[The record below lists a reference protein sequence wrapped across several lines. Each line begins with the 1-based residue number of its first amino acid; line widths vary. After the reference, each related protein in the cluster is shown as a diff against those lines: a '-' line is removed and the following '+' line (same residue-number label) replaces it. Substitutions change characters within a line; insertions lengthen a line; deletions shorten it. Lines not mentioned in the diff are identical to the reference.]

1 MRLNPRSIR
10 FRLTAL
16 YVTFF
21 GATLI
26 IFSSVLYKA
35 LIRTHQ
41 RDFDI
46 DLYNYAV
53 DVADGIN
60 LDLLGNLSIMTEA
73 LSNPGKI
80 VPFTMGNSFIQILDS
95 HGNLIARSRTLEN
108 NRLPFYTE
116 DRDHLLEQ
124 KVSLRTI
131 ERKQIFPKES
141 LNRPDHRYPT
151 PSPEVTSYRMI
162 SYNVIRNLTNHLIL
176 QIAVPTTF
184 LDQAAQGL
192 TNFLLFGIPITLVI
206 SMFAGYYF
214 ASQALNPVNSII
226 SKAKQLSPKNLSERI
241 PLPPAPADDELKNLS
256 ITLNDLLDRLEQ
268 AFKNQERFIADA
280 SHELKTPLA
289 ILRGEL
295 DLIKSRP
302 RSTEEISEFM
312 VSASQELDHL
322 SSVVEDLLLLAR
334 VDAGTELLTFHPIR
348 IDEAALEAVSRMEIL
363 ARNQEIRLRFEM
375 QNQNQSSQISEFE
388 ILGDADLLRIMIKNL
403 VENAIKFSPKGSV
416 IDIRLIDHGH
426 SVVFSVKDQG
436 PGISESFQ
444 TKIFER
450 FFRVIRN
457 GPGSNSQNTPSGAG
471 LGLAIASRIAQAHH
485 GTLEVQSKTEPPGQT
500 GTLFTATLLRENRDS
515 RH

>member
-1 MRLNPRSIR
+1 MKFNPRSIR

-35 LIRTHQ
+35 LIKTHQ

-95 HGNLIARSRTLEN
+95 RGSLIARSRTLEN

-116 DRDHLLEQ
+116 DRDRLLEQ
-124 KVSLRTI
+124 RVSLRTI
-131 ERKQIFPKES
+131 DKKQIFPKES
-141 LNRPDHRYPT
+141 LNKHDRGYPT
-151 PSPEVTSYRMI
+151 APDVSSYRMI
-162 SYNVIRNLTNHLIL
+162 SYNVIHNLTSHLIL

-192 TNFLLFGIPITLVI
+192 RNFLLFGIPITLVI

-214 ASQALNPVNSII
+214 ASQALSPVNSII

-241 PLPPAPADDELKNLS
+241 PLPPADDELKSLS
-256 ITLNDLLDRLEQ
+256 VTLNDLLDRLEQ
-268 AFKNQERFIADA
+268 AFKSQERFIADA
-280 SHELKTPLA
+280 SHELKTPLT

-302 RSTEEISEFM
+302 RSAEEISEFM

-334 VDAGTELLTFHPIR
+334 VDAGTGLLMFHPIR
-348 IDEAALEAVSRMEIL
+348 IDEAALEALSRMEIL

-375 QNQNQSSQISEFE
+375 QNKGHSSHISEFE

-403 VENAIKFSPKGSV
+403 VENAIKFSPKNSV
-416 IDIRLIDHGH
+416 IEIRLVDHGH
-426 SVVFSVKDQG
+426 SVELSVKDQG
-436 PGISESFQ
+436 PGISEFLQ

-450 FFRVIRN
+450 FFRVTRN
-457 GPGSNSQNTPSGAG
+457 GAESNSQNTPPGAG

-500 GTLFTATLLRENRDS
+500 GTLFTATFLRENKDF